1 MEVILFYAH
10 VNDRTAHSLI
20 RVINSL
26 REAGRETVH
35 LLLQTEG
42 GSTGA
47 GLIIHNF
54 IKSSGVK
61 VIAVNMGV
69 VASMGTVIFCAAEE
83 RICLPHSRLLFHPNV
98 WEFSNEKLGV
108 FQIEEKVNILKKE
121 HDLIASIISSST
133 GKTVEQ
139 VKTLMF
145 DHQSFSAKEAQDFGL
160 VHEIRDFQIPK
171 EAKIIMID
179 EHPKQPRP
187 GFLPPGFP
195 PGQVIHFPEG

>member
-1 MEVILFYAH
+1 M
-10 VNDRTAHSLI
+10 
-20 RVINSL
+20 
-26 REAGRETVH
+26 
-35 LLLQTEG
+35 
-42 GSTGA
+42 
-47 GLIIHNF
+47 
-54 IKSSGVK
+54 
-61 VIAVNMGV
+61 
-69 VASMGTVIFCAAEE
+69 
-83 RICLPHSRLLFHPNV
+83 FHPNV
-98 WEFSNEKLGV
+98 WTFTNEKLGV
-108 FQIEEKVNILKKE
+108 FQIEEKVNIMKKE

-171 EAKIIMID
+171 ETKIIVID
-179 EHPKQPRP
+179 EQPKQPRP